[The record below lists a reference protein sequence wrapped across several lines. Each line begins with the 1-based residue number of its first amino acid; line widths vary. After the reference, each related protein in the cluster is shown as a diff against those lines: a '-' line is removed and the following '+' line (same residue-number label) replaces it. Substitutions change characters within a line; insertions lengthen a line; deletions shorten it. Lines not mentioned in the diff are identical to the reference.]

1 MAGLL
6 ESICP
11 DAAPSAWRMDEALQ
25 SCSDEDLQIV
35 HAKLFVGPFEM
46 KAPPYGSIYLE
57 SRHLV
62 MGDSTMDVA
71 KIYQDAGLKVELHEP
86 PDHIAIELEF
96 MAFLCTSEVEKI
108 QTGNKVEQ
116 QKLRESQKQF
126 LQSFI
131 APWIPQFCQR
141 IREGTE
147 NLFYIELA
155 NCLEIFITR
164 HPYSMPF

>member
-11 DAAPSAWRMDEALQ
+11 DAAPAAWRMDEALQ

-35 HAKLFVGPFEM
+35 HAELFVGPFEM

-57 SRHLV
+57 NTHLV
-62 MGDSTMDVA
+62 MGDSTMEVA

-96 MAFLCTSEVEKI
+96 MAFLCAGEVEKI
-108 QTGNKVEQ
+108 QTGNEVEQ
-116 QKLRESQKQF
+116 QKLQDSQKQF
-126 LQSFI
+126 LRSFI
-131 APWIPQFCQR
+131 APWVPQFCQR
-141 IREGTE
+141 IRKGTE
-147 NLFYIELA
+147 NSFYIELA
-155 NCLEIFITR
+155 SCLEIFIISLS
-164 HPYSMPF
+164 YSY